1 MMDEVTVRHI
11 QMEGA
16 DALLDA
22 GVVVPLM
29 RLRLPFRKKPV
40 EICLTMKRP
49 CLSGQMLI
57 ARTYLSMG
65 VTSEQMWTFT
75 KEQEMDFLAKHGKK
89 VSRMIAYTVCRSLFA
104 RKFLL
109 KPTAWIVR
117 NFMCNDYLLGTM
129 KRFVSLMGTD
139 PFIPIIKS
147 AERTNPMKLRMSQKR
162 KGS

>member
-1 MMDEVTVRHI
+1 MMDEATVRHI

-29 RLRLPFRKKPV
+29 RLRLPFRKTPV

-75 KEQEMDFLAKHGKK
+75 KEQEMDFLAKQGKK

>member
-1 MMDEVTVRHI
+1 MMDEATVRHI

-22 GVVVPLM
+22 GVIVPLM
-29 RLRLPFRKKPV
+29 RLRLPLRKTPV

-49 CLSGQMLI
+49 CLSGQILI

-65 VTSEQMWTFT
+65 VTSEQMWSFT
-75 KEQEMDFLAKHGKK
+75 KEQEMDFLAKHGRA
-89 VSRMIAYTVCRSLFA
+89 VSRMIAYTICRSLFA
-104 RKFLL
+104 RKILL

-117 NFMCNDYLLGTM
+117 NFMCNDYLLGAM

-139 PFIPIIKS
+139 PFIPIIRS
-147 AERTNPMKLRMSQKR
+147 AERTNPMKLRMSQEKR
-162 KGS
+162 GS

>member
-1 MMDEVTVRHI
+1 MKETVCRQI
-11 QMEGA
+11 QIEAA
-16 DALLDA
+16 DALLNA
-22 GVVVPLM
+22 GISVPLKEFHLPLKKKPV
-29 RLRLPFRKKPV
+29 RLRLK
-40 EICLTMKRP
+40 MKRP
-49 CLSGQMLI
+49 YMSGQIKI

-117 NFMCNDYLLGTM
+117 NFMCNDYLLGMM
-129 KRFVSLMGTD
+129 KRFVLLMGTD

>member
-1 MMDEVTVRHI
+1 MMDEATVRHI

-29 RLRLPFRKKPV
+29 RLRIPFRKKPV

-49 CLSGQMLI
+49 CLSGQILI

-65 VTSEQMWTFT
+65 VTSEQMWSFT
-75 KEQEMDFLAKHGKK
+75 KEQEMEFLAKHGKA
-89 VSRMIAYTVCRSLFA
+89 VSRMIAYTVCRSLFS
-104 RKFLL
+104 RKFMLR
-109 KPTAWIVR
+109 PTAWIVR
-117 NFMCNDYLLGTM
+117 NFMCNDYLLGAM

-139 PFIPIIKS
+139 PFIPIIRS
-147 AERTNPMKLRMSQKR
+147 AERTNPMKLRMSHEKR
-162 KGS
+162 GS

>member
-1 MMDEVTVRHI
+1 MMDEATVRHI

-29 RLRLPFRKKPV
+29 RLRLPFRKKPM

-49 CLSGQMLI
+49 CLSGQMCI
-57 ARTYLSMG
+57 ARTYLLMG

-89 VSRMIAYTVCRSLFA
+89 VSRMIAYTVCRSIFT